1 MVAVHAS
8 SANSTWEP
16 KIKLYFSFFFWL
28 VHYNLSY
35 IILQCFASKSLKG
48 KNKELEGMPTTTELV
63 LWC

>member
-8 SANSTWEP
+8 SANSTWER
-16 KIKLYFSFFFWL
+16 KIKLCFAFVFWL
-28 VHYNLSY
+28 VRYNLSY
-35 IILQCFASKSLKG
+35 IILQYFATNSLKG